1 MSNFKTLKLI
11 TLGVIFSFSWLSTHQ
26 ANAQQQNIT
35 LDDFYD
41 QLSPYGEWINDDEYG
56 YVWRP
61 DVDDDFRPYYSNGH
75 WAQTNYGNTWISD
88 YDWGW
93 APFHYGRWHFNRR
106 NGWVWLPDTEW
117 GPAWVSW
124 RSGGGYYGWAPLGP
138 RISIN
143 LSFGPRYYVPNDYWC
158 FVPQRHILSPR
169 FRNYYVPYGRNVTII
184 RNTTII
190 NNVYVNNNRTYIA
203 GPRRSDIERATRS
216 RVNVYNINDASRPG
230 STRISN
236 NSVNIYRPTV
246 NRTGNDRLNANTARP
261 TRASGGT
268 SVNRSSRSTE
278 DSRSNNDVYNGDR
291 RGNGNVSTSPSRPT
305 RSSAPSSTADNE
317 RSETDRANDRL
328 GRPDSRST
336 GNGRTIENSR
346 PSRPSSGNGENSRP
360 ARSVERTESNAPQ
373 RSESVERSSAPSPE
387 RVERP
392 TPQRTESSRPT
403 RSSEERTAPQRSE
416 RVERSAPERVER
428 SAPQRSESSG
438 SSSRSSGSSS
448 SSRARRGGN

>member
-1 MSNFKTLKLI
+1 MSISKTFKLI
-11 TLGVIFSFSWLSTHQ
+11 TLGVIFSFSWLNTYQ
-26 ANAQQQNIT
+26 ASAQQPNIT

-41 QLSPYGEWINDDEYG
+41 QLAPYGEWINDEEYG

-88 YDWGW
+88 YEWGW

-143 LSFGPRYYVPNDYWC
+143 LSFGPRYFVPNDYWC
-158 FVPQRHILSPR
+158 FVPQRYILSPR
-169 FRNYYVPYGRNVTII
+169 FRNYYVPYRRNVTII

-203 GPRRSDIERATRS
+203 GPRRSDIERVTRS
-216 RVNVYNINDASRPG
+216 RVNVYNINDANRPG

-246 NRTGNDRLNANTARP
+246 NRTGSDRLNANSARP
-261 TRASGGT
+261 SRASGGS

-278 DSRSNNDVYNGDR
+278 GSRGNNEVYNGDR
-291 RGNGNVSTSPSRPT
+291 SRSGNVSASPSRPT
-305 RSSAPSSTADNE
+305 RSSSGSTSPSGDN
-317 RSETDRANDRL
+317 RTDVDRANDRL
-328 GRPDSRST
+328 GRPDSRET
-336 GNGRTIENSR
+336 NG
-346 PSRPSSGNGENSRP
+346 SSSRP
-360 ARSVERTESNAPQ
+360 ARSSSNGNEVSRPTRSVERTKSTAPQ
-373 RSESVERSSAPSPE
+373 RTE
-387 RVERP
+387 RVERSAP
-392 TPQRTESSRPT
+392 ERTESSRPS
-403 RSSEERTAPQRSE
+403 RSSEERSAPQRSE
-416 RVERSAPERVER
+416 RVERSAPQRTERVER